1 MVYNI
6 VLTKKGTNYLARIKE
21 WPEIKV
27 LEQTRQAA
35 IKLVKQRLADY
46 LTQQVEVIQVDLD
59 LPALNKEIPNPY
71 IEIGQTDYA
80 PRPIIKGT
88 AVGVELIVGCVQEG
102 YTPEKIATSILPNL
116 TLAQIYDAL
125 SYYEDHRDTVNHWL
139 ADEAPLPKKATVD
152 ESIVLYLA
160 GRCSLAK
167 AADLA
172 SVTRWDLQDIMYER
186 GTPVQIYGSDT
197 ATEMDAKFDDWVRR
211 GLVCSS

>member
-1 MVYNI
+1 MTTI
-6 VLTKKGTNYLARIKE
+6 TLTIPDGMYRQLTTQARPPAEMILQILAHYLRPPIEKSNLKDFA
-21 WPEIKV
+21 PDV
-27 LEQTRQAA
+27 FSA
-35 IKLVKQRLADY
+35 
-46 LTQQVEVIQVDLD
+46 
-59 LPALNKEIPNPY
+59 PHPY

-80 PRPIIKGT
+80 PRPIIKDT

-102 YTPEKIATSILPNL
+102 YTPEKIAMSILPNL

-125 SYYEDHRDTVNHWL
+125 SYYEDHRDSVNHWL
-139 ADEAPLPKKATVD
+139 ADEAPLPKKTTVD

-197 ATEMDAKFDDWVRR
+197 AAEMDAKFDDWVGR
-211 GLVCSS
+211 GLICSS